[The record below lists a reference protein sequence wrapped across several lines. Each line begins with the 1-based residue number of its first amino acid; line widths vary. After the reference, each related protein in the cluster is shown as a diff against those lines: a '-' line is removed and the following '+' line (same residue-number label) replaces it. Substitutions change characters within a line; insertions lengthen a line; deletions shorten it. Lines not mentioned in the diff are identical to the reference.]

1 VSAPGLAE
9 LAAAFSHELAEVL
22 TAVSEA
28 NTTVEPGSESPTSG
42 VTVTIVVQEGG
53 TGSLHVLV
61 DAEGAALLA
70 KRVLAAEEAVADSDV
85 AEALREVC
93 GQAAAAVVEGFSLKG
108 VRLVATL
115 ADSPLTPPNTAQ
127 TFQVSQDGTPVAT
140 MSVWGGFSIDGLESQ
155 VRPPTASASTL
166 APAPVAPANDP
177 RIDMILDMELPLTV
191 RFGRRE
197 LPLKELTSLAPGAV
211 IDLGRSPDD
220 PVEVLVSNQVIAR
233 AEVVVVAGNYGVR
246 ILDVLSPSDRMG
258 HVEVSA

>member
-115 ADSPLTPPNTAQ
+115 ARL
-127 TFQVSQDGTPVAT
+127 SQRCPSGA
-140 MSVWGGFSIDGLESQ
+140 
-155 VRPPTASASTL
+155 ASASTDWSRRF
-166 APAPVAPANDP
+166 AHP
-177 RIDMILDMELPLTV
+177 R
-191 RFGRRE
+191 RRHRR
-197 LPLKELTSLAPGAV
+197 LHRRPSRPPTTPG
-211 IDLGRSPDD
+211 ST
-220 PVEVLVSNQVIAR
+220 
-233 AEVVVVAGNYGVR
+233 
-246 ILDVLSPSDRMG
+246 
-258 HVEVSA
+258 